1 MMKNLQKRVIL
12 QLYTEQMF
20 LENRQKQTFL

>member
-12 QLYTEQMF
+12 RLYTEQMF
-20 LENRQKQTFL
+20 LKNRQKQTFL